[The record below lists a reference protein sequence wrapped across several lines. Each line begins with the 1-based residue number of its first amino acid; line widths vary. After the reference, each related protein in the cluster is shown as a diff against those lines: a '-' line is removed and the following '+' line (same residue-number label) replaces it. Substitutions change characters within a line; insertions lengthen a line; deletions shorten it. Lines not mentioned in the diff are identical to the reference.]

1 MEQSKET
8 KNMALF
14 PPSRAAP
21 GPGLKV
27 LQMFTTVDE
36 GKKEAVWKIGNWKI
50 AIGKRKKKRTKN
62 HQNKMKDRT

>member
-8 KNMALF
+8 KNTALC

-27 LQMFTTVDE
+27 LEMFPTVDE

-50 AIGKRKKKRTKN
+50 AIGKQKKK
-62 HQNKMKDRT
+62 NKESPK